1 MTQTIQT
8 LLEKLKMLKSKNDWL
23 GIYRKF
29 QPITQLQQNDL
40 IWSNSE
46 ILSDIGFAC
55 AKLAET
61 GPKEIL
67 SLRNQNDKSD
77 FLKQQEEYRKCT
89 LLTRKRCIEIA
100 PGHAGYRSNLAYTY
114 YQNINE
120 LTQPRGRRDGNLR
133 KNIENF
139 LATVDKTLDLQP
151 NRVQDLYRKGRILTD
166 VLPNQ
171 ILFSKSYEE
180 YEDFAAKSK
189 RANELTEE
197 GIRSLLAAKK
207 LWESLRDKSLRDKH
221 RKEYIRSLYVLSQAY
236 YNKIKQDWDESVFT
250 LNLRGDILPNQQIA
264 INRTDEQNINKA
276 IQMMKKCCETD
287 CPLGLRQ
294 NVKQMQQNLE
304 KLASYNGIEEG
315 VNKLYSIGKFFFAKY
330 WILSGYGL
338 KETTNAIEAR
348 EIAERYLQAALK
360 CEWSPQKA
368 NQSKLFIAER
378 LARIFISKGD
388 YENATSIIE
397 KNTQNLKLEYA
408 DSYILHTC
416 ALALLKSGRISA
428 SQKILGIAA
437 KSKRNRH
444 PWLTRFLIG
453 CTYLEENQIEDAQKQ
468 FNLAHKEASRV
479 GKKNIDSLFVAKA
492 FVAYKF
498 KNVSEALKF
507 LEEAQRLNPNRA
519 STGERIRKW
528 KQSEV

>member
-8 LLEKLKMLKSKNDWL
+8 LLEQLKMLRSKNDWL

-29 QPITQLQQNDL
+29 QPITELPQNDL
-40 IWSNSE
+40 IWDNPKV
-46 ILSDIGFAC
+46 LSDIGFAC

-67 SLRNQNDKSD
+67 SLRDQNDKSD
-77 FLKQQEEYRKCT
+77 FLKQQEEYRKCA
-89 LLTRKRCIEIA
+89 LLTRKRCIEIV
-100 PGHAGYRSNLAYTY
+100 PGHAGYRSDLAYTY

-139 LATVDKTLDLQP
+139 LATVNKTLDLQP
-151 NRVQDLYRKGRILTD
+151 NRVQDLYRKGRILTHI
-166 VLPNQ
+166 LPNQ

-180 YEDFAAKSK
+180 YGDFAVKSK

-221 RKEYIRSLYVLSQAY
+221 RKEYIRSLYLLSQTY

-276 IQMMKKCCETD
+276 IQMIKKCCETD
-287 CPLGLRQ
+287 CPPSLWQ
-294 NVKQMQQNLE
+294 DVKQMQQNLE
-304 KLASYNGIEEG
+304 KLASYKGIEEG

-330 WILSGYGL
+330 WILSGSGL
-338 KETTNAIEAR
+338 KETTDAIEAR

-360 CEWSPQKA
+360 CKWSPQNA
-368 NQSKLFIAER
+368 NQSKLFVAER

-388 YENATSIIE
+388 HNKAIAMIEENTH
-397 KNTQNLKLEYA
+397 NLRLEYA
-408 DSYILHTC
+408 ESYVLHTC
-416 ALALLKSGRISA
+416 ALALLKSGRISI
-428 SQKILGIAA
+428 SQKVLGIAA
-437 KSKRNRH
+437 KSRGNRH
-444 PWLTRFLIG
+444 MWSIFPNG
-453 CTYLEENQIEDAQKQ
+453 MYL
-468 FNLAHKEASRV
+468 
-479 GKKNIDSLFVAKA
+479 
-492 FVAYKF
+492 
-498 KNVSEALKF
+498 
-507 LEEAQRLNPNRA
+507 P
-519 STGERIRKW
+519 
-528 KQSEV
+528 